1 MFIDYQIFDEKCSP
15 IRSHSE
21 EMEIERILDFAVEFV
36 NFGLFENYKNLKER
50 NLSNMSPFMQEFGWF
65 HRIH

>member
-36 NFGLFENYKNLKER
+36 NFGLFENYKNTEHQYIINALAQSTQSEYNLK
-50 NLSNMSPFMQEFGWF
+50 
-65 HRIH
+65 